1 MDVSEVDEFYTKMD
15 GLAFA
20 SFLSSRKEVK
30 A

>member
-1 MDVSEVDEFYTKMD
+1 MD

-20 SFLSSRKEVK
+20 MV